1 MRKSTIVPLLAVAVL
16 LLAACGA
23 APEPTVYPTYTP
35 YPEPTPYPTYTPHPE
50 PTPYPTYTPHPE
62 PTPYPTYT
70 PYPEPEAAMPDLT
83 DLFCA
88 YDFCIGHPAGAY
100 LTDLD
105 APDTWNDYDFGVL
118 IGVNTTGSWMAVDWE
133 RAGRSEWQVEEQA
146 LDAANSLGEA
156 QGEVRMEQVGGFD
169 VAVVASYDENDEE
182 LPYGS
187 AAAWYCGGRGFR
199 ASVFNK
205 TQALPE
211 VLLLEAIGRFTCGE

>member
-1 MRKSTIVPLLAVAVL
+1 
-16 LLAACGA
+16 
-23 APEPTVYPTYTP
+23 
-35 YPEPTPYPTYTPHPE
+35 
-50 PTPYPTYTPHPE
+50 
-62 PTPYPTYT
+62 
-70 PYPEPEAAMPDLT
+70 
-83 DLFCA
+83 
-88 YDFCIGHPAGAY
+88 
-100 LTDLD
+100 
-105 APDTWNDYDFGVL
+105 
-118 IGVNTTGSWMAVDWE
+118 MAVDWE
-133 RAGRSEWQVEEQA
+133 RAGRSEWQIEEQA

-187 AAAWYCGGRGFR
+187 AAAWYCDGRGFR

>member
-1 MRKSTIVPLLAVAVL
+1 
-16 LLAACGA
+16 
-23 APEPTVYPTYTP
+23 
-35 YPEPTPYPTYTPHPE
+35 
-50 PTPYPTYTPHPE
+50 
-62 PTPYPTYT
+62 
-70 PYPEPEAAMPDLT
+70 MPDLT

-105 APDTWNDYDFGVL
+105 APETWNDYDFGVL

-133 RAGRSEWQVEEQA
+133 RSGRSAWQIEEQA

-156 QGEVRMEQVGGFD
+156 QGEVRMEQVGAFD
-169 VAVVASYDENDEE
+169 VAVVASYDEADEE

-199 ASVFNK
+199 ASVFNE
-205 TQALPE
+205 TQSLPE
-211 VLLLEAIGRFTCGE
+211 VLLLEAIERFTCGE

>member
-1 MRKSTIVPLLAVAVL
+1 MRKSTVVL
-16 LLAACGA
+16 LLTVAILALAACSA
-23 APEPTVYPTYTP
+23 APEATPYPTYTP
-35 YPEPTPYPTYTPHPE
+35 YPEPTPYPTYTP
-50 PTPYPTYTPHPE
+50 YPA

-70 PYPEPEAAMPDLT
+70 PYPEPEAAMSDLT

-105 APDTWNDYDFGVL
+105 APDAWNDYDFGVL

-133 RAGRSEWQVEEQA
+133 RAGRSEWQTEGQA

-156 QGEVRMEQVGGFD
+156 QGEVRMEQVGAFD
-169 VAVVASYDENDEE
+169 VAVVASYDEADEA
-182 LPYGS
+182 LSYGS

-199 ASVFNK
+199 AAVFNK

-211 VLLLEAIGRFTCGE
+211 LLLLEAIERFTCGE